1 MTPTNVVSMNF
12 KDKASLDDFVKM
24 YQKDSP
30 KLYPDAEILM
40 FIKLTDTSA
49 VAISV
54 YPNEEARIN
63 SKKLAESRVSGEL
76 KQLFE
81 EDFRLSGDMEVDH
94 KIKNKFTHTQTHET
108 CFRNSRPQIR
118 DAGDGLARG
127 HLLHYLSKKPVVSL
141 LVLDRT
147 ARVYSSGLG

>member
-1 MTPTNVVSMNF
+1 MNF
-12 KDKASLDDFVKM
+12 KDKASSDDFVKM

-40 FIKLTDTSA
+40 FIKLTDTSV

-81 EDFRLSGDMEVDH
+81 EDLRLSGDM
-94 KIKNKFTHTQTHET
+94 
-108 CFRNSRPQIR
+108 
-118 DAGDGLARG
+118 
-127 HLLHYLSKKPVVSL
+127 VVKHIIEK
-141 LVLDRT
+141 
-147 ARVYSSGLG
+147 

>member
-12 KDKASLDDFVKM
+12 KDKEPLDDFVKM

-81 EDFRLSGDMEVDH
+81 EDFRLSGDM
-94 KIKNKFTHTQTHET
+94 
-108 CFRNSRPQIR
+108 
-118 DAGDGLARG
+118 
-127 HLLHYLSKKPVVSL
+127 VVKHIIEK
-141 LVLDRT
+141 
-147 ARVYSSGLG
+147 

>member
-12 KDKASLDDFVKM
+12 KDKEPLDDFVKM

-63 SKKLAESRVSGEL
+63 SKKLAESRVSREL

-81 EDFRLSGDMEVDH
+81 EDFRLSGDM
-94 KIKNKFTHTQTHET
+94 
-108 CFRNSRPQIR
+108 
-118 DAGDGLARG
+118 
-127 HLLHYLSKKPVVSL
+127 VVKHIIEK
-141 LVLDRT
+141 
-147 ARVYSSGLG
+147 

>member
-40 FIKLTDTSA
+40 FIKLTNTSA

-63 SKKLAESRVSGEL
+63 SKKIAESRVTGEL

-81 EDFRLSGDMEVDH
+81 EDFRLSGDM
-94 KIKNKFTHTQTHET
+94 
-108 CFRNSRPQIR
+108 
-118 DAGDGLARG
+118 
-127 HLLHYLSKKPVVSL
+127 VVKHIIEK
-141 LVLDRT
+141 
-147 ARVYSSGLG
+147 

>member
-1 MTPTNVVSMNF
+1 MTSTNVVSTNF

-30 KLYPDAEILM
+30 KLYPDAEMLM

-49 VAISV
+49 IAISV

-63 SKKLAESRVSGEL
+63 SKKLAESCVSGEL

-81 EDFRLSGDMEVDH
+81 EDFRLSGDM
-94 KIKNKFTHTQTHET
+94 
-108 CFRNSRPQIR
+108 
-118 DAGDGLARG
+118 
-127 HLLHYLSKKPVVSL
+127 VVKHIIEK
-141 LVLDRT
+141 
-147 ARVYSSGLG
+147 

>member
-30 KLYPDAEILM
+30 KLYPDAEMLM

-49 VAISV
+49 IAISV
-54 YPNEEARIN
+54 YPNEEARVN

-81 EDFRLSGDMEVDH
+81 EDFRLSGDM
-94 KIKNKFTHTQTHET
+94 
-108 CFRNSRPQIR
+108 
-118 DAGDGLARG
+118 
-127 HLLHYLSKKPVVSL
+127 VVKHIIEK
-141 LVLDRT
+141 
-147 ARVYSSGLG
+147 

>member
-12 KDKASLDDFVKM
+12 KDKAPLDDFVKM

-40 FIKLTDTSA
+40 FIKLTNTSA

-81 EDFRLSGDMEVDH
+81 EDFRLSGDM
-94 KIKNKFTHTQTHET
+94 
-108 CFRNSRPQIR
+108 
-118 DAGDGLARG
+118 
-127 HLLHYLSKKPVVSL
+127 VVKHIIEK
-141 LVLDRT
+141 
-147 ARVYSSGLG
+147 

>member
-12 KDKASLDDFVKM
+12 KDKTSLDDFVKM

-49 VAISV
+49 VTISV
-54 YPNEEARIN
+54 YPNEEVRIN

-81 EDFRLSGDMEVDH
+81 EDFRLSGDM
-94 KIKNKFTHTQTHET
+94 
-108 CFRNSRPQIR
+108 
-118 DAGDGLARG
+118 
-127 HLLHYLSKKPVVSL
+127 VVKHIIEK
-141 LVLDRT
+141 
-147 ARVYSSGLG
+147 

>member
-12 KDKASLDDFVKM
+12 KDKTSLDDFVKM

-63 SKKLAESRVSGEL
+63 SKKLAESRVSREL

-81 EDFRLSGDMEVDH
+81 EDFRLSGDM
-94 KIKNKFTHTQTHET
+94 
-108 CFRNSRPQIR
+108 
-118 DAGDGLARG
+118 
-127 HLLHYLSKKPVVSL
+127 VVKHIIEK
-141 LVLDRT
+141 
-147 ARVYSSGLG
+147 